1 VTATLS
7 PLRMVLTGDSII
19 TRNMRVF
26 REPGYL
32 DMVELIRSGD
42 ISITNAEMLF
52 HNFDVA
58 PTAVPGGS
66 YMRAHPALIEDLKW
80 MGFDLVACANN
91 HAYDYGENGVLLN
104 IRHLDAYGLA
114 HAGTGANLSEARSP
128 TYHDTPNG
136 RVAVISVTMSGPQ
149 NLAAQHQWRDGPG
162 RPGAN
167 MLRYTTTYTLEAE
180 AFATMKKLRDD
191 FGLKGFAAHGIDGAR
206 DPLDRRYAFAD
217 HSHGMSGA
225 ADTDTEFYMSD
236 LHDQWQY
243 PNPNGYRFKL
253 GERASRDLIA
263 NRVDFDEN
271 IQRIADA
278 KRQADYVVLTIHSHE
293 SGRTKDDP
301 SNLLVHFAHAAID
314 AGADVVHGHG
324 PHRDRGIEIYDGR
337 PIFYSIG
344 HFIFEGDTIEH
355 MAFDNMVRSGISD
368 PWQATVADF
377 YDIRLGDER
386 TGAWFGATTPW
397 HYRDVIAVVDFSE
410 GQLMGVALHPIEL
423 GYGSSRGQRGRPCL
437 ADGAIAAEVL
447 QLFTGLSASFGT
459 QIRVEKGVGH
469 VVL

>member
-1 VTATLS
+1 MTS
-7 PLRMVLTGDSII
+7 PLTPLRIVLTGDSII

-26 REPGYL
+26 REPAYL
-32 DMVELIRSGD
+32 EMIDLIRSGD
-42 ISITNAEMLF
+42 VSVTNAEMLF
-52 HNFDVA
+52 HDFEVA

-66 YMRAHPALIEDLKW
+66 YMRARPAVIEELKW

-104 IRHLDAYGLA
+104 IRNLDAYGLK

-167 MLRYTTTYTLEAE
+167 MLRYTTTYTLEPEVFSA
-180 AFATMKKLRDD
+180 MKKLRDD
-191 FGLKGFAAHGIDGAR
+191 FGLHGFAAHGLDGAR

-225 ADTDTEFYMSD
+225 PDTDTEFYMSD

-253 GERASRDLIA
+253 GERPSQELVA
-263 NRVDFDEN
+263 NRADFDEN

-278 KRQADYVVLTIHSHE
+278 KRQADYVILTVHSHE
-293 SGRTKDDP
+293 SGRSKNDP
-301 SNLLVHFAHAAID
+301 SSLLVRFAHAAVD

-324 PHRDRGIEIYDGR
+324 PHRDRGIEIYGGR

-344 HFIFEGDTIEH
+344 HFIFEGDTIER

-368 PWQATVADF
+368 PWRATVADF

-386 TGAWFGATTPW
+386 AGAWFGASTPW
-397 HYRDVIAVVDFSE
+397 HYRDAIAAVDFTG
-410 GQLMGVALHPIEL
+410 GQLTGVSLHPIEL
-423 GYGSSRGQRGRPCL
+423 GGASSRAQRGRPRL
-437 ADGAIAAEVL
+437 ADGATASEVL
-447 QLFTGLSASFGT
+447 QLFTDLSVAFGT
-459 QIRVEKGVGH
+459 RIRVENGVGH
-469 VVL
+469 VVV

>member
-1 VTATLS
+1 MPAQ
-7 PLRMVLTGDSII
+7 LRMVLTGDSIV
-19 TRNMRVF
+19 TRSMRVF
-26 REPGYL
+26 REQAYL
-32 DMVELIRSGD
+32 DMVNLIRSGD

-52 HNFDVA
+52 HNFEVA

-66 YMRAHPALIEDLKW
+66 YMRANPAVIEDLKW
-80 MGFDLVACANN
+80 LGFDLVACANN

-104 IRHLDAYGLA
+104 IRNLDAYGLA

-128 TYHDTPNG
+128 TYRDTPNG

-167 MLRYTTTYTLEAE
+167 MLRYTTTYTLDAQ
-180 AFATMKKLRDD
+180 AFAAMKKLRDD
-191 FGLKGFAAHGIDGAR
+191 FGLKGFAAHGIEGTR
-206 DPLDRRYAFAD
+206 NPIDRRYAFAD
-217 HSHGMSGA
+217 HSHGMSQA

-253 GERASRDLIA
+253 GEHPSRDLISNTA
-263 NRVDFDEN
+263 DFDEN
-271 IQRIADA
+271 IQRVADA
-278 KRQADYVVLTIHSHE
+278 KRQADYVVLSIHSHE
-293 SGRTKDDP
+293 SGSTKDDP
-301 SNLLVHFAHAAID
+301 SNLLVRLAHAAVD
-314 AGADVVHGHG
+314 AGADVIHGHG
-324 PHRDRGIEIYDGR
+324 PHRDRGIEIYGGR

-344 HFIFEGDTIEH
+344 HFIFEGDTIER

-386 TGAWFGATTPW
+386 AGTWHGASTPW
-397 HYRDVIAVVDFSE
+397 HYRDVIAVADFSE

-423 GYGSSRGQRGRPCL
+423 GHNSSRGQRGRPRL
-437 ADGAIAAEVL
+437 ADGAIASEVL
-447 QLFTGLSASFGT
+447 QLFADLSAPFGT
-459 QIRVEKGVGH
+459 QINVEKGVGH
-469 VVL
+469 VAV